1 MRLSKLAQ
9 ITAMMIT
16 VHATASAYAAS
27 SETPAATAT
36 DSGPAHFHPQGKPP
50 SKYTIALHDQN
61 KNSLPFED
69 ARDFEESQKALLPN
83 RHLKDHGRCRQ
94 RCLGY
99 GKL

>member
-9 ITAMMIT
+9 ITAMMMT
-16 VHATASAYAAS
+16 VHATASAYAAG

-69 ARDFEESQKALLPN
+69 ARDFEESQKGFIAKP
-83 RHLKDHGRCRQ
+83 
-94 RCLGY
+94 
-99 GKL
+99 